1 MGDFEECQQY
11 LSTVVQNLAAQ
22 SKAERHISS
31 VVTEGGGKS
40 SLVDKIRG
48 GAYSD
53 EQYKSLSSEDKR
65 RVQKYRDEARKKKK
79 DKRKIARTRESWQ
92 S

>member
-1 MGDFEECQQY
+1 
-11 LSTVVQNLAAQ
+11 
-22 SKAERHISS
+22 
-31 VVTEGGGKS
+31 
-40 SLVDKIRG
+40 LVDKIRG

-53 EQYKSLSSEDKR
+53 EQYYKSLSSEDKR